1 MDLPKARE
9 NRKTGDDSCHGSVLS
24 KSATHISMFEPYPP
38 QRRRGSRVTA
48 GIQRCR
54 DCHNRAWGTL
64 GISFRLAF
72 SWVTKPVP
80 ETRTMFW
87 NSIMLVAPIIS

>member
-9 NRKTGDDSCHGSVLS
+9 NRKTGDDSCHGSVLL

-38 QRRRGSRVTA
+38 QRRRDSRVTA

-54 DCHNRAWGTL
+54 GCHNRAWGTL
-64 GISFRLAF
+64 GISFRRFTVSAHPNDARSMSLG
-72 SWVTKPVP
+72 K
-80 ETRTMFW
+80 
-87 NSIMLVAPIIS
+87 